1 MSNRQST
8 LLLGYGDAEH
18 FSAAVCLFFYLVSIL
33 YIYIHLTE
41 FKQSNIRMTF
51 IYTHQVVRVEEVM
64 KERQKTEQKEQNQ
77 ERKKRRRTD
86 TEKIKEMEEK
96 KHKREKRNREKKG
109 R

>member
-51 IYTHQVVRVEEVM
+51 IYTSSGGESGGGD
-64 KERQKTEQKEQNQ
+64 ERETKNRAKGA
-77 ERKKRRRTD
+77 KS
-86 TEKIKEMEEK
+86 
-96 KHKREKRNREKKG
+96 REKKT
-109 R
+109 